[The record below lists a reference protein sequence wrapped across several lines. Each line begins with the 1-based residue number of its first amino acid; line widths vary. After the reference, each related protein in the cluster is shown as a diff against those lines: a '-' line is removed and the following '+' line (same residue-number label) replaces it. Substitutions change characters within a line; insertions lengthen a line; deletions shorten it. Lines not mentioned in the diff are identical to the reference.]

1 MEELIK
7 TIGNGIITVGN
18 DIIKQALGSEKEE
31 QRFVDVEG
39 FKQWNLEAPDVC
51 CVCLEGATNVENI
64 LVYCDGR
71 ECEVIC
77 HQECYGITKLPAEED
92 PWYCDKCL
100 AKPAEVVS
108 CILCPKKTG
117 AFRRLREEE
126 SFKTNAWVHLVCA
139 LWIPGMWIANT
150 SELNECSIINVKQV
164 NWKKECCICPK
175 ELASQGATVR
185 CDAGSC
191 RNWIHVTCAQAYNLL
206 ECVEDSEMADP
217 YFVSC
222 KDHGSQAGS
231 LCLNEW
237 ERWILKRDT
246 FLDKIRSEESQQR
259 TYQLTSDDSSSWLI
273 EQGKI
278 LREIFEDSYS
288 EYQKRQEI
296 QITKLKKSIAQSY
309 SSYKQDKDNLDKAK
323 KDIELLFQNTL
334 TAKSETI
341 ELVKYF
347 KKLILGVDMFV
358 EKMIRKDIEN
368 SDIIDNKSDKKNN
381 STTNPIVNNGT
392 NTNKTN
398 QYTFIEY
405 PTYKGAG
412 NQMNEGIFMRALIEI
427 RQLLTKLPNSIS
439 DWNSDSVEEAK
450 AINVKRLG
458 NFEGIEPLRLNNAQ
472 KSIDQRQKENKLKV
486 NKNEKTITTHKTK
499 AETNNNTNNNRYS
512 NDASKSKN
520 PRNTNNDNLKNI
532 QQQVRS
538 SSSSSTITNSKTLQL
553 VDNLTNQLKK
563 AYYTGKVPYT
573 AARTRSIGPS
583 VDNNN
588 SDNGNG
594 DYYDYEDDG
603 NEDVFDDA
611 DNGEDG
617 KDYGSFDS
625 YNMNGY
631 NSNNRPKIVYGN
643 IFTALVDGDVSTSS
657 TSYPQPTC
665 SKCNKVEPPD
675 HNQTSL
681 FYAHFKKSSS
691 TMIEKKGKDIINR
704 MLRCNFCKKWN
715 HLACMNPPIKT
726 IPNGGFVWRCDECGP
741 IDANAIDPLDELIA
755 KGKHQLEQEGDN
767 YNNCNLSKTPKRWKL
782 REKARISYA

>member
-7 TIGNGIITVGN
+7 TIGNGAFYNNNYNNNIEASIEPTTVYNKSETGIITVGN

-31 QRFVDVEG
+31 QGFVDVEG
-39 FKQWNLEAPDVC
+39 FSGRLEPKEKQKQEEDPVKAFLEQWNLEAPDVC

-185 CDAGSC
+185 CDAGGC

-231 LCLNEW
+231 ICLNEW
-237 ERWILKRDT
+237 ERWILKRDI

-259 TYQLTSDDSSSWLI
+259 TCQLTSDDSSSWLI

-288 EYQKRQEI
+288 EYQKRREI

-323 KDIELLFQNTL
+323 KDIELLYQNTL

-368 SDIIDNKSDKKNN
+368 SDIKSDKKNN
-381 STTNPIVNNGT
+381 STTNPIVNNDT

-450 AINVKRLG
+450 AINVKKLG
-458 NFEGIEPLRLNNAQ
+458 NFEGIESLRLNNAQ
-472 KSIDQRQKENKLKV
+472 K
-486 NKNEKTITTHKTK
+486 
-499 AETNNNTNNNRYS
+499 
-512 NDASKSKN
+512 
-520 PRNTNNDNLKNI
+520 NNDNLKNI
-532 QQQVRS
+532 QQQVR

-573 AARTRSIGPS
+573 AARTRSI
-583 VDNNN
+583 
-588 SDNGNG
+588 
-594 DYYDYEDDG
+594 
-603 NEDVFDDA
+603 DA
-611 DNGEDG
+611 DNEDG
-617 KDYGSFDS
+617 KDYGSFDG

-643 IFTALVDGDVSTSS
+643 IFTALVDGDVRFLAPIASNNAIRSS
-657 TSYPQPTC
+657 NSG
-665 SKCNKVEPPD
+665 SRIEPPD
-675 HNQTSL
+675 HNQTPL

-691 TMIEKKGKDIINR
+691 TMIEKKGKDITNR